1 MEFLAE
7 AFHAYPPS
15 LGPDP
20 PLQYILITMH
30 NRIAPILERPGIA
43 PGTKMLA

>member
-7 AFHAYPPS
+7 AFHAYCHLARPICS
-15 LGPDP
+15 T
-20 PLQYILITMH
+20 LITMH

-43 PGTKMLA
+43 PLKYSRD